1 MVNFLFAVE
10 ASISHWALTE
20 VTTFRVVS
28 TTPTVKTGSICT
40 SVGTQL
46 TVVAI
51 KTRRT
56 GALVAVFIV
65 LYAKKKK
72 KYRLNGHFGHKCNC
86 FRPSLV

>member
-28 TTPTVKTGSICT
+28 TTPTVKTGPICT
-40 SVGTQL
+40 GVGTQL

-51 KTRRT
+51 ETRRT
-56 GALVAVFIV
+56 GAPVAVFVV
-65 LYAKKKK
+65 LDGKQ
-72 KYRLNGHFGHKCNC
+72 KYR
-86 FRPSLV
+86 

>member
-28 TTPTVKTGSICT
+28 TTPTIKTGPICT

-72 KYRLNGHFGHKCNC
+72 KNTG
-86 FRPSLV
+86 